1 MKTEAKQKIDLNRAT
16 LEFAEMLNRV
26 IIETDSELL
35 VAVNP
40 TEQGTTGLGNI
51 KILDLDGVE
60 RCSVWFTFHKG
71 FSDFAIS
78 AADVG
83 VVNTYADASD
93 FYSVAKRI
101 IYGEG

>member
-1 MKTEAKQKIDLNRAT
+1 MKTENCKQELNRAT
-16 LEFAEMLNRV
+16 LEFASKLSQV
-26 IIETDSELL
+26 IIETDAELV

-40 TEQGTTGLGNI
+40 MEQGTTGQGNI

-78 AADVG
+78 AADAG

-93 FYSVAKRI
+93 FYAVAKRI